1 MSQEILKK
9 AITLAI
15 KNGWRGTDDNA
26 PTQWLSTLAK
36 DQVAIDNA
44 GGEDQL
50 FFREDWF
57 PVIFNHLFAR
67 ALWGEDILIRPM
79 EDFNNDTSRY
89 YLPNWQY
96 HLQQMVVA
104 ADPIVYL
111 GKNIDTVN
119 D

>member
-50 FFREDWF
+50 FFRWK
-57 PVIFNHLFAR
+57 
-67 ALWGEDILIRPM
+67 ILIMILAVITYQTGNITYNRWW
-79 EDFNNDTSRY
+79 
-89 YLPNWQY
+89 LP
-96 HLQQMVVA
+96 
-104 ADPIVYL
+104 PTRSCI
-111 GKNIDTVN
+111 
-119 D
+119 